1 MDVVVLGDAD
11 GGPSI
16 RLDHEAFAYAG
27 KFVMTNTGKA
37 LAREHGSVVGAA
49 AFNRDRTDADV
60 VWVRYVTVR
69 EGGRGDGTGAALLD
83 RLGARMLSGDHP
95 GAFSRVRIA
104 VNNPFA
110 YEAAY
115 KAGFGY
121 AGERTGLAELV
132 LERPSDR
139 DPDAYRTGI
148 EAFGERPDL
157 TGEERRFVSARRESD
172 PPERVQ

>member
-83 RLGARMLSGDHP
+83 RLGARMLSGGHP

-148 EAFGERPDL
+148 EAFGERSDL
-157 TGEERRFVSARRESD
+157 TGEERRFVSARRERD
-172 PPERVQ
+172 PPRRV

>member
-1 MDVVVLGDAD
+1 MDVVVLGGAD

-16 RLDHEAFAYAG
+16 RLDHESFAYAG

-37 LAREHGSVVGAA
+37 LARERGSVVGAA
-49 AFNRDRTDADV
+49 AFNRDRTDGMV
-60 VWVRYVTVR
+60 GWIRYVTVR
-69 EGGRGDGTGAALLD
+69 KGMRGNGVGPALLD
-83 RLGARMLSGDHP
+83 RLAERTLSVTGDS

-132 LERPSDR
+132 LERPGGN
-139 DPDAYRTGI
+139 DPEQYRRGMSL
-148 EAFGERPDL
+148 FGERADL
-157 TGEERRFVSARRESD
+157 TDAEERFVSSRRD
-172 PPERVQ
+172 ADLPGGD

>member
-1 MDVVVLGDAD
+1 MDVVVLGGAD

-27 KFVMTNTGKA
+27 KFVMTNTGTA
-37 LAREHGSVVGAA
+37 LARERGSVIGAA
-49 AFNRDRTDADV
+49 AFNRDRTDGAV
-60 VWVRYVTVR
+60 GWIRYITVR
-69 EGGRGDGTGAALLD
+69 KGMRGNGVGSVLLD
-83 RLGARMLSGDHP
+83 RLAERTLAGVGDS

-121 AGERTGLAELV
+121 TGERTGIAELV
-132 LERPSDR
+132 LERPGGT
-139 DPDAYRTGI
+139 DPEGYHRGMSL
-148 EAFGERPDL
+148 FGERTDL
-157 TGEERRFVSARRESD
+157 TDTEERFVSSRRGAD
-172 PPERVQ
+172 PPGAD

>member
-1 MDVVVLGDAD
+1 MDVVVLGGAD
-11 GGPSI
+11 GGPSL
-16 RLDHEAFAYAG
+16 RLDHEVFAYAG

-37 LAREHGSVVGAA
+37 LARERGSVVGAA
-49 AFNRDRTDADV
+49 AFNRDRTDAGV
-60 VWVRYVTVR
+60 GWVRYVTVR
-69 EGGRGDGTGAALLD
+69 ENERGGGIGTALLD
-83 RLGARMLSGDHP
+83 RLGTRMLSGGHP

-121 AGERTGLAELV
+121 AGGQTGLAELV

-139 DPDAYRTGI
+139 DPDAYRTGV
-148 EAFGERPDL
+148 ETFEERPDL
-157 TGEERRFVSARRESD
+157 TDEERRFVSARRGSK
-172 PPERVQ
+172 PPERG

>member
-11 GGPSI
+11 GGPPL

-37 LAREHGSVVGAA
+37 LARERGSVVGAA

-95 GAFSRVRIA
+95 SAFSQIRIA

-148 EAFGERPDL
+148 EAFGERSDL
-157 TGEERRFVSARRESD
+157 TGEERRFVSARRERD
-172 PPERVQ
+172 PPRRV

>member
-37 LAREHGSVVGAA
+37 LARERGSVVGAA
-49 AFNRDRTDADV
+49 AFNRDRTDETTG
-60 VWVRYVTVR
+60 WVRYVTVR
-69 EGGRGDGTGAALLD
+69 EEVRGEGIGAALLD
-83 RLGARMLSGDHP
+83 RLAARTLEPGDV

-121 AGERTGLAELV
+121 VGERTGLAELI
-132 LERPSDR
+132 LERPGAD
-139 DPDAYRTGI
+139 DPAKYRAGMSL
-148 EAFGERPDL
+148 FGERSGL
-157 TGEERRFVSARRESD
+157 TDTEERFVSSRRDAD
-172 PPERVQ
+172 PPWMD